1 MENEE
6 RKFSRKDF
14 TKPEVISPVSLVC
27 PACDKEV
34 STCDRCGRGF
44 EAGYVIACRNGK
56 EHICW
61 LCYNRLPEGE

>member
-6 RKFSRKDF
+6 QKFSRKDF
-14 TKPEVISPVSLVC
+14 RITKPGEICLVC

-34 STCDRCGRGF
+34 STCDRCGWDF
-44 EAGYVIACRNGK
+44 EARYIIACRNGK

-61 LCYNRLPEGE
+61 RCYNRLPEGE